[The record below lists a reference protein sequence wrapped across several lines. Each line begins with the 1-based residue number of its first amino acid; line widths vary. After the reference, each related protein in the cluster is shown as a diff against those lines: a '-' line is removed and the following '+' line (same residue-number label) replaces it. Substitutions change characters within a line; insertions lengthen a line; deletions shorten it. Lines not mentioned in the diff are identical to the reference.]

1 MGRDMKANVR
11 LEGLSQFNR
20 ALQKLAKSTNK
31 DDTGKLL
38 LKNAGVIRDR
48 IRAKA
53 PRGPTG
59 NLKRSPVA
67 KLLPSGNTAIAGVDR
82 KIAPHAGLVEFG
94 TSHSA
99 PHPFFRPAIDE
110 SAGKVMS
117 NLKDGIKKQIE
128 GAV

>member
-11 LEGLSQFNR
+11 LEGLSQLNR